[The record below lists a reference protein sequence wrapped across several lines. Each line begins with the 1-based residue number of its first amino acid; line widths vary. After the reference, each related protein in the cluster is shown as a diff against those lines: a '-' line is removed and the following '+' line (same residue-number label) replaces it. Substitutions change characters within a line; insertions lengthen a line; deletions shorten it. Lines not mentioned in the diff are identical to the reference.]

1 MRMRIWQVGPRTSC
15 WVILEWRQIVPV
27 QEDQERWTRGGGGG
41 LGLNTRG
48 VRIIHAPG
56 HVQVLSKLNGF
67 VGRKKIYLVLRVEG

>member
-27 QEDQERWTRGGGGG
+27 QEDQERWRGGGG

-56 HVQVLSKLNGF
+56 HVQVLSTCTKTEWICRQEKDLSG
-67 VGRKKIYLVLRVEG
+67 IES